1 MILHLPTLTEVLEPS
16 SSEAL
21 LPPPC
26 LLLML
31 MRLVLLYIALIGRR
45 GTPRGEVGGELAMAQ
60 KPGLAT
66 KHSRYCF
73 SVSTRV
79 ASCIE

>member
-1 MILHLPTLTEVLEPS
+1 
-16 SSEAL
+16 
-21 LPPPC
+21 
-26 LLLML
+26 ML